1 MAHHPAAAAGVQ
13 DRIAEKPPL
22 DRETLRDVID
32 LALWAGQLLM
42 QNGAE
47 TERVEE
53 TVHLLGTSLGAQWL
67 DILVSP
73 NAIIL
78 TTISGEE
85 FRTKVR
91 RVVNLGVNMT
101 ILAEVS
107 DISYRIK
114 RGELDRHSVRGE
126 LERIG
131 HMQSNYNRWVVV
143 GMVGLACAAFSRI
156 FGGDWPVFAITF
168 VASSAAMFVRQELNR
183 HYFNPVLVAVVTA
196 FVAGLIASSA
206 IVFNLSPEPQIALAS
221 AVLLLVPGVHLINS
235 AEDMIKGHMVTGI
248 VRGVTGAVISLCI
261 ALGLLLAMQLM
272 GVRGL

>member
-1 MAHHPAAAAGVQ
+1 MAQHPAVSAGVQ

-42 QNGAE
+42 QHGAE

-73 NAIIL
+73 NAIIV

-114 RGELDRHSVRGE
+114 RGDLDRHSVRAE
-126 LERIG
+126 LEHISRI
-131 HMQSNYNRWVVV
+131 QSNYNRWIVV

-156 FGGDWPVFAITF
+156 FGGDWPVFAITL
-168 VASSAAMFVRQELNR
+168 VASSTAMFVRQELNR
-183 HYFNPVLVAVVTA
+183 HYFNPVLVAVVTS
-196 FVAGLIASSA
+196 FVAGLIACSA
-206 IVFNLSPEPQIALAS
+206 IVFDLSPEPQIALAS
-221 AVLLLVPGVHLINS
+221 AVLLLVPGVHLING